1 MSAHLRQSGD
11 SSSSISQTSIT
22 IKSCA
27 ASTSCAKTSRLR
39 SGSNTCV
46 PVVCASMPKVI
57 KQAAGT
63 TTSAASI
70 HYVMASRFFISSS
83 GSPSRCHCPPMRLAC
98 RVIFS
103 QARQTHSSHSST
115 THQLATLSL
124 PRSMRLTNSMAH
136 TPSSQPILSALPR
149 R

>member
-1 MSAHLRQSGD
+1 MSARLRQSGD
-11 SSSSISQTSIT
+11 SSSLISQTSIT

-27 ASTSCAKTSRLR
+27 ASTFYAKTSRLR
-39 SGSNTCV
+39 SGSNTYA
-46 PVVCASMPKVI
+46 PVVCASMLKVI

-70 HYVMASRFFISSS
+70 HYVMARRSFISSS
-83 GSPSRCHCPPMRLAC
+83 DSPSRCRCPPMRLAC
-98 RVIFS
+98 RVIFL

-124 PRSMRLTNSMAH
+124 LQSTRSTNSTAH
-136 TPSSQPILSALPR
+136 TPSSQPILSALLR